1 MEQETQNTCNNCQ
14 SSFELSYDYCPN
26 CGQKKVQGIPRFTEL
41 IYDLFSTLFNL
52 ESKFF
57 QTLKALFIPG
67 RLTKDFFNGKRN
79 SYYKPM
85 RLFTLS
91 FLANLA
97 VLGYFANKHA
107 TIQDGQISIS
117 KELNEIK
124 TGADSLWQ
132 DLDQKHALNDSIYA
146 EVIDVR
152 EKIDSTYFK
161 SADSIIIFD
170 GFVFTDDQ
178 GNHSQMVQ
186 NISVKD
192 INELDDEALVAKYNK
207 KTFFEKTLFL
217 QYLKI
222 LDDQK
227 GMIPFAIG
235 NLLWMMIL
243 LIPTLALVFHL
254 LYIRR
259 KKYYVEHVIFLLYFH
274 PVAFISISLV
284 LLLQSYL
291 PNYTIL
297 IVLSGILIF
306 FFLSMKYYFQ
316 QSWFKTFIKLC
327 FVLFCYFIL
336 VLVFTMA
343 TLLLSMLFY

>member
-1 MEQETQNTCNNCQ
+1 MEQENQTACNNCR
-14 SSFELSYDYCPN
+14 SSFEPIYAYCPN
-26 CGQKKVQGIPRFTEL
+26 CGQKKIQGIPRFTEL

-57 QTLKALFIPG
+57 QTLRALFIPA
-67 RLTKDFFNGKRN
+67 RLTKDFFLGKRN
-79 SYYKPM
+79 AYYKPM

-107 TIQDGQISIS
+107 TVQDGQISLS

-124 TGADSLWQ
+124 MGSDSLWQ
-132 DLDQKHALNDSIYA
+132 ELDEKHDSLDSTYT

-152 EKIDSTYFK
+152 NKIDSSYFK
-161 SADSIIIFD
+161 SADSIIVFD
-170 GFVFTDDQ
+170 GFVFTD
-178 GNHSQMVQ
+178 GNGNQSQMIQSV
-186 NISVKD
+186 SVKD
-192 INELDDEALVAKYNK
+192 IKELDEEALLEKYNK

-243 LIPTLALVFHL
+243 LIPALAFVLHL

-259 KKYYVEHVIFLLYFH
+259 KKYYIEHVIFLLYLH

-284 LLLQSYL
+284 LLFQTYL
-291 PNYTIL
+291 PSYTIL
-297 IVLSGILIF
+297 VVLSAILIF

-316 QSWFKTFIKLC
+316 QSWLKTFFKLC
-327 FVLFCYFIL
+327 ILLFCYLNL
-336 VLVFTMA
+336 VLIFTMA
-343 TLLLSMLFY
+343 TLLLSMIFY

>member
-1 MEQETQNTCNNCQ
+1 MNQETLITCNNCK
-14 SSFELSYDYCPN
+14 SSFEPRYTFCPN
-26 CGQKKVQGIPRFTEL
+26 CGQKKIMGIPRFSEL
-41 IYDLFSTLFNL
+41 VYDLFSTLFNL

-67 RLTKDFFNGKRN
+67 RLTKDFFQGKRN
-79 SYYKPM
+79 AYYKPM

-97 VLGYFANKHA
+97 VLGYFANQHA
-107 TIQDGQISIS
+107 TVQDGQISLS
-117 KELNEIK
+117 KELNDIK
-124 TGADSLWQ
+124 IGTDSLWQ
-132 DLDQKHALNDSIYA
+132 DLDQKHDSLDSVYA
-146 EVIDVR
+146 EVLNVR
-152 EKIDSTYFK
+152 QKIDSSYFK
-161 SADSIIIFD
+161 TADSIMVFD
-170 GFVFTDDQ
+170 GFVMTDGQ
-178 GNHSQMVQ
+178 GNQSNMVHKV
-186 NISVKD
+186 SVKD
-192 INELDDEALVAKYNK
+192 IKELDDEALTAKYNK
-207 KTFFEKTLFL
+207 KKFYEKILFL

-284 LLLQSYL
+284 LLLQSFL

-297 IVLSGILIF
+297 VVLAGILIF
-306 FFLSMKYYFQ
+306 FFFSIKNYFQ
-316 QSWFKTFIKLC
+316 QSWIKTFIKLC
-327 FVLFCYFIL
+327 ILLFCYLNL

-343 TLLLSMLFY
+343 TLLLSMIFY